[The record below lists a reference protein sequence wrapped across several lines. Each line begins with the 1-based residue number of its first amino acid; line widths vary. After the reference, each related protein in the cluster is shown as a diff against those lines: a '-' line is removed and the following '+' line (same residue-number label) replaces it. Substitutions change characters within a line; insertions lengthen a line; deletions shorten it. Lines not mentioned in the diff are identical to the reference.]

1 MPTDNKQESGKK
13 VISNSI
19 IYTISGLMLK
29 CFSFFLLPLY
39 TTYLSTEDYG
49 IQSVANSF
57 MSTMAFVVA
66 FSLFSAVMRFY
77 VDLKHDEEKLKRFY
91 GSVVTFVFISSIAF
105 GILLYLFRGLVVE
118 YIFSGIDF
126 FPIVLI
132 CIVTLVFNCQQQI
145 YVNILRSQ
153 QKALKCSILSI
164 VYFFVT
170 LGFNILFVVVW
181 RMGATGV
188 LLSSLIS
195 NFVYTAYFIFD
206 MLRTK
211 SITICLDRGLLKEA
225 LVYSIPIMP
234 HNLATKLAQLISKVL
249 IGNTGTMSSLG
260 LFTVASQFGDIADT
274 IQTYVN
280 NAYRPWLFERL
291 HNQSKGYKRTIRF
304 VVRGLCAVIGLFFVC
319 LALFSHDYIVLF
331 INKSY
336 IDSWRYVPLVVLVYG
351 IKTMYYFYVNI
362 LFYYKKASRILFT
375 STLTGSL
382 VNILTS
388 AVFIPLWGVYG
399 SIVADAIA
407 MLVRVVIVYIISKR
421 FDDIGLKVTDFVVNF
436 FIVTAFI
443 FIGLAPSYLMFSNKF
458 SLINFGYKIL
468 VVIVYCAYLFI
479 AYRKQ
484 IMPIFAKVKNRI
496 TKKVH

>member
-1 MPTDNKQESGKK
+1 MPADIKQESGKK

-19 IYTISGLMLK
+19 IYTISGLLLK

-39 TTYLSTEDYG
+39 TTYLTTEDYG

-57 MSTMAFVVA
+57 MSTMAFIVA

-77 VDLKHDEEKLKRFY
+77 VDLKDNEEKLKRFY
-91 GSVVTFVFISSIAF
+91 GTIVSFVFVSSVAF
-105 GILLYLFRGLVVE
+105 GLLIYLFRGLVVK

-126 FPIVLI
+126 FPVVLI

-145 YVNILRSQ
+145 YVNVLRSQ

-164 VYFFVT
+164 AYFFIT
-170 LGFNILFVVVW
+170 LGFNILFVVFW

-195 NFVYTAYFIFD
+195 NFAYTAFFIID
-206 MLRTK
+206 MLRTR
-211 SITICLDRGLLKEA
+211 SIKICFDRKLLKEA
-225 LVYSIPIMP
+225 LIYSVPIMP

-280 NAYRPWLFERL
+280 NAYGPWLFERL
-291 HNQSKGYKRTIRF
+291 HNQSEGYKKTIRS

-319 LALFSHDYIVLF
+319 LSLFSHDYIVLF
-331 INKSY
+331 VNKSY
-336 IDSWRYVPLVVLVYG
+336 IESWRYVPLVVLVYG

-362 LFYYKKASRILFT
+362 LFYFKKASKILFT

-388 AVFIPLWGVYG
+388 AVFIPMWGIYG

-407 MLVRVVIVYIISKR
+407 MLVRVVIVYVIRKR
-421 FDDIGLKVTDFVVNF
+421 FEDIGLKVTDFIINF
-436 FIVTAFI
+436 IIVTAFI
-443 FIGLAPSYLMFSNKF
+443 FAGLGPSYLFFSNRF
-458 SLINFGYKIL
+458 SFINLGYKML
-468 VVIVYCAYLFI
+468 VVLVYCIYLFL

-484 IMPIFAKVKNRI
+484 LIPIFAKVKNRI
-496 TKKVH
+496 AKKSH